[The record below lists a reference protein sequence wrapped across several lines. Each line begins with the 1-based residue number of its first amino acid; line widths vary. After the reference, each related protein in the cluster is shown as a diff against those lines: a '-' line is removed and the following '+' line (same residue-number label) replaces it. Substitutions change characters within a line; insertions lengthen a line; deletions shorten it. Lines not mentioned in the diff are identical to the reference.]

1 MFYLKYF
8 PKYITMILLILSNKS
23 IDQGLKISYFHW
35 KLNINIIIDII
46 VNYIIYMLYIINIFN
61 INIFMFII

>member
-8 PKYITMILLILSNKS
+8 PKYISMILLILSNKS

-46 VNYIIYMLYIINIFN
+46 VNYHNKYFQYKYIYVYYLI
-61 INIFMFII
+61 